1 MANASGF
8 YTDPAYVESVS
19 NVTASPSVQNGA
31 IRVENGDV
39 YRYVYNDCNSQIIP
53 GLGVIISSNSG
64 FSVTLSSTTNSGG
77 FFGIV
82 HNATLTTG
90 TYGWVMTAGFCK
102 IKAPAGSGIV
112 AGAALGVGAD
122 GVVTD
127 VPVTGV
133 AAAIQGFCTTAT
145 ASAGVGLG
153 YMRLFG

>member
-1 MANASGF
+1 MANNSGF
-8 YTDPAYVESVS
+8 YTDPAFMESVS
-19 NVTASPSVQNGA
+19 NVTATPSVQNGA

-53 GLGVIISSNSG
+53 GLGVIISANSG

-82 HNATLTTG
+82 HHATLTTG
-90 TYGWVMTAGFCK
+90 THGWVMTAGFCK
-102 IKAPAGSGIV
+102 IKAPANSGIV
-112 AGAALGVGAD
+112 SGAVLGVGGD

-133 AAAIQGFCTTAT
+133 AAVIQGYCVGAT
-145 ASAGVGLG
+145 GSAGVGLG